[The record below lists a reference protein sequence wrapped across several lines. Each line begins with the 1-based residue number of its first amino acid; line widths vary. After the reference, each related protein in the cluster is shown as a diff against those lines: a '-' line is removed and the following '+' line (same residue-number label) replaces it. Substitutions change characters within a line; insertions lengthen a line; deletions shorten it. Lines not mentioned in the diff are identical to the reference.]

1 MIDHDEND
9 EDGYDDHLRK
19 EKSDDGDNDLRQH
32 RMEAE
37 GSSYSQ

>member
-1 MIDHDEND
+1 MTKMAVMIMANFV
-9 EDGYDDHLRK
+9 K
-19 EKSDDGDNDLRQH
+19 KKSEDGDNDLRQH